1 MGRRPNPNRRVEL
14 LAEIV
19 TYVQA
24 NGLANLSLRPLA
36 GALGTSTYTLTYQ
49 FGNKSEILRSIV
61 DALAEDESNAP
72 YARPGLS
79 TEEVLE
85 AYWADVKDPD
95 RLAFHRTMI
104 ERATVASLEGL
115 SQEKMVV
122 SAPRQVLFE
131 SMQGDGLATEEADV
145 QASLVWAA
153 AQGLA
158 MHYIAS
164 GDTDGLDRAAA
175 ALSRMVAGTEPI
187 IDLQDAPAIN
197 LSSTSSGLSETSRSN
212 Q

>member
-1 MGRRPNPNRRVEL
+1 MGRRPNPHRRTEL

-61 DALAEDESNAP
+61 DALAEDEANAS
-72 YARPGLS
+72 YARAGLS
-79 TEEVLE
+79 TRELLD
-85 AYWADVKDPD
+85 AYWIDVKDPE

-115 SQEKMVV
+115 SQEKMVESV
-122 SAPRQVLFE
+122 PRQILVDSL
-131 SMQGDGLATEEADV
+131 QRDGASAEDADV

-158 MHYIAS
+158 MEYIAT
-164 GDTDGLDRAAA
+164 GDANRLDRAASELARLA
-175 ALSRMVAGTEPI
+175 AGDQSA

-197 LSSTSSGLSETSRSN
+197 LSSTSSGFSDTSLSN

>member
-1 MGRRPNPNRRVEL
+1 MGRRPNPHRRTEL

-61 DALAEDESNAP
+61 DALAEDEANAS
-72 YARPGLS
+72 YAQKGLS
-79 TEEVLE
+79 SQELLD
-85 AYWADVKDPD
+85 AYWTDVKDPD
-95 RLAFHRTMI
+95 RVAFHRTMI

-115 SQEKMVV
+115 SQKQMVESV
-122 SAPRQVLFE
+122 PRQVLVNAF
-131 SMQGDGLATEEADV
+131 QRDGSTAEEADV

-158 MHYIAS
+158 MEYIAT
-164 GDTDGLDRAAA
+164 GDRNRLDRAAA
-175 ALSRMVAGTEPI
+175 ELTRLATGDQAAIE
-187 IDLQDAPAIN
+187 LQDAPAIN
-197 LSSTSSGLSETSRSN
+197 LSSVSSGFSETSLSS